1 VQVVNGALL
10 PITLFFLWRLA
21 RNEELMGEYRNGR
34 AFDAVAAVTVL
45 ATSALSLALV
55 ALTLAGKA

>member
-21 RNEELMGEYRNGR
+21 RNEELMDEYRNGR